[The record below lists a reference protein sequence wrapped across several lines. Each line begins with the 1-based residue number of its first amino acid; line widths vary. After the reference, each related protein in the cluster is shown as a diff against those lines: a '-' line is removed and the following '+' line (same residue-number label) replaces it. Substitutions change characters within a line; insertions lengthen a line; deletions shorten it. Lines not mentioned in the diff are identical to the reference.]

1 MASVQQTFN
10 VTSSINPR
18 FVQTGG
24 RSAIL
29 RVGGSG
35 SGNVTFNVN
44 WDDNP
49 NEFGDA
55 LGNVTIVSGNVG
67 TGGNSGN
74 RNFSRAV
81 VAGNDYVASFGNFM
95 PFKSFNGSRIQFKD
109 NDGNDTN
116 GEVRI
121 TNVSQNVFNFTL
133 GAAISWQNGNYVG
146 VSGDGA
152 PNTVFWFG
160 SRSGFSANIRIRS
173 GGVDRYIGP
182 GPSASGS
189 YSDPLGQSN
198 ACGTSPIVRQRC
210 VATFMVVGG
219 VQYNVN
225 TCETATARNDTNPTN
240 FSTPTRANPGNR
252 LLSELE
258 PNTTYTVTFGTVT
271 CIDAP
276 TQARSPGSGW
286 QICRNGAC
294 TQGSLTFTGGEVLS
308 MRFTTPDFN
317 QSTTPGG
324 TVDGLTVGQYTS
336 FQNYTVEI
344 GSGTANDSYTLSTR
358 VRRPVIE
365 EVFNFEMP
373 VTPDSRPFPDI
384 DTVSDTPTPS
394 SIQYQEADAAQI
406 ANDIEIDQEIK
417 TSDGN
422 AQVKINSGPWRNMR
436 QI

>member
-1 MASVQQTFN
+1 MASVSQSFN
-10 VTSSINPR
+10 VSSSINPR
-18 FVQTGG
+18 FVAT
-24 RSAIL
+24 SNSTAIL

-35 SGNVTFNVN
+35 SGNVTFNVSYK
-44 WDDNP
+44 DNP
-49 NEFGDA
+49 NDAGDA
-55 LGNVTIVSGNVG
+55 LGDITIVSGNVATPG
-67 TGGNSGN
+67 TRANI
-74 RNFSRAV
+74 NFTRAV
-81 VAGNDYVASFGNFM
+81 VAGNDYVASFGNFI
-95 PFKSFNGSRIQFKD
+95 PFKTFNGSRIEFKD

-133 GAAISWQNGNYVG
+133 SCSVNWQNGNYVG

-160 SRSGFSANIRIRS
+160 SRSGFAADIKVRS

-210 VATFMVVGG
+210 ASIFMVVGG
-219 VQYNVN
+219 VEYSVF
-225 TCETATARNDTNPTN
+225 TCETATARNDTSPTD

-252 LLSELE
+252 SLSELE

-276 TQARSPGSGW
+276 TQARSPGSGF
-286 QICRNGAC
+286 QICKNGAC
-294 TQGSLTFTGGEVLS
+294 TQENLTFTGGEVLS
-308 MRFTTPDFN
+308 MKFTTPDFN
-317 QSTTPGG
+317 QSATPGG
-324 TVDGLTVGQYTS
+324 TVGGLTVGQYTS
-336 FQNYTVEI
+336 FRNYTVEI
-344 GSGTANDSYTLSTR
+344 GSGTANKSYTLSTR

-373 VTPDSRPFPDI
+373 FTPDSRPFPDI
-384 DTVSDTPTPS
+384 DTVSES
-394 SIQYQEADAAQI
+394 STQYQVADAAQNV
-406 ANDIEIDQEIK
+406 NDIEIDQEIK

-422 AQVKINSGPWRNMR
+422 AQVRINNGPWRDMR
-436 QI
+436 SI